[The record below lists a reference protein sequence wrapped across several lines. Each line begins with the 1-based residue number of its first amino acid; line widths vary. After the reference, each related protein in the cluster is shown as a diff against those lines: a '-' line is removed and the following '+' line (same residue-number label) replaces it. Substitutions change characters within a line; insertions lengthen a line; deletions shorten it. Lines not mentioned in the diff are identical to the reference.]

1 MSFDLDAIVQP
12 TLLLKEA
19 VCRANIR
26 RMADKARAKK
36 IGLFPH
42 FKTHQSRS
50 IGAWCAAEGMQG
62 IAVSS
67 LSMAEYFAADYKDIT
82 LALPL
87 NLRAFDRMNALAHRT
102 GLTLLLSKEDAARAL
117 VKQIK
122 APVRVFIELDAG
134 YHRTGIAPEQHGE
147 IASIIQILSAC
158 PFTSFRGFYI
168 HPGNSYGLDK
178 LAAKQAIHEQA
189 LRAIADMKR
198 IFHREGMDYRLGDTP
213 NCTLMEDFGELT
225 SIGPGNYV
233 FYDAMMARYGNCS
246 WSEIAVC
253 LAAPIL
259 EAYPSRQELIVHGG
273 AVHLSKDI
281 MEEADGAKHYGW
293 VSMLNSEGWSE
304 PLQGAYVKKLSQEH
318 GIIHLPK
325 PYFDALVPGGLL
337 GILPVHS
344 CLTASCMKGYLSDAR
359 RRPDH
364 AEA

>member
-1 MSFDLDAIVQP
+1 MSYDLDAIVQP
-12 TLLLKEA
+12 TLLLNEA

-26 RMADKARAKK
+26 RMADKAQAKK
-36 IGLFPH
+36 LGLFPH
-42 FKTHQSRS
+42 FKTHQSLS
-50 IGAWCAAEGMQG
+50 IGEWCMQEGMQG

-67 LSMAEYFAADYKDIT
+67 LSMAEYFANHYKDIT

-87 NLRAFDRMNALAHRT
+87 NLRAFHRMNALAHRT
-102 GLTLLLSKEDAARAL
+102 GLTLMLSHEAAARAL
-117 VKQIK
+117 VKQIT

-134 YHRTGIAPEQHGE
+134 YHRTGISPDAKSE
-147 IASIIQILSAC
+147 IAAIIQILSTC
-158 PFTSFRGFYI
+158 PNTSFRGFYI

-178 LAAKQAIHEQA
+178 LAAKQAIHDQA

-253 LAAPIL
+253 LAAPVL
-259 EAYPSRQELIVHGG
+259 EVHPSREEIIVHGG
-273 AVHLSKDI
+273 AVHLSKDYI
-281 MEEADGAKHYGW
+281 EEEGGRKNFGW
-293 VSMLNSEGWSE
+293 ISTLNAQGWSE
-304 PLQGAYVKKLSQEH
+304 PLSGAYVKKLSQEH
-318 GIIHLPK
+318 GILHIPK
-325 PYFDALVPGGLL
+325 QYMGDMAPGGLL

-344 CLTASCMKGYLSDAR
+344 CLTASCMKGYLSDSR
-359 RRPDH
+359 KRLDH

>member
-1 MSFDLDAIVQP
+1 
-12 TLLLKEA
+12 
-19 VCRANIR
+19 
-26 RMADKARAKK
+26 
-36 IGLFPH
+36 
-42 FKTHQSRS
+42 
-50 IGAWCAAEGMQG
+50 
-62 IAVSS
+62 
-67 LSMAEYFAADYKDIT
+67 MAEYFAADYKDIT

-87 NLRAFDRMNALAHRT
+87 NLRAFERINALAHRT

-147 IASIIQILSAC
+147 IASIIQILSAS

-178 LAAKQAIHEQA
+178 LSAKQAIHEQA

-246 WSEIAVC
+246 WSDIAVC

-259 EAYPSRQELIVHGG
+259 EAHPSRQELIGHGG
-273 AVHLSKDI
+273 AVHLSKDL
-281 MEEADGAKHYGW
+281 MEEADGTKHYGW
-293 VSMLNSEGWSE
+293 ISILNNEGWSE